1 MLRGITGLWK
11 IRGRSHTTF
20 AERVNYDEWY
30 SKNWTVWYDT
40 VIMLQTVRVLLR
52 GEGAY

>member
-1 MLRGITGLWK
+1 VLPGITGLWQ

-30 SKNWTVWYDT
+30 IKNWTVWYDI
-40 VIMLQTVRVLLR
+40 VILVQTVWVLFKR
-52 GEGAY
+52 EGAY